1 MILANQN
8 LAILVPVLYE
18 YRNERGKLGT
28 GTCSTYDKW
37 ARVQS
42 KREEGKALVPVPYVV
57 CIAYVK
63 R

>member
-8 LAILVPVLYE
+8 LAILVLYE

-42 KREEGKALVPVPYVV
+42 KREGKALVPVPYVV